1 MTYIIENR
9 YSSVKGGTKVCNV
22 AIVTD
27 SNSGISQAEGKEL
40 GIYVIP
46 MPFLVDGKLYFE
58 DVDMNKEQFYHFLEN
73 DADLS
78 TSQPSP
84 GDVMDLWDK
93 LLKEYDEIV
102 HIPMSSGLS
111 ASCSTAMGLARDYDG
126 KVQVVDNQRISVT
139 MQQSVMDAKHLV
151 AAGKSAAQIKE
162 ILEKEALESSIY
174 LMVDTL
180 KYLKKG
186 GRITPAAALLGSALN
201 LKPILQIQGD
211 KLDAYKKVRGV
222 KAAKKNMLEAMK
234 KDVEGRFSDYVTKGQ
249 LKLHVAYTTDEETA
263 KQWKEEV
270 QNMFPDIAITRMDP
284 LSFSVTCHTGPG
296 VLAIAASHALDVTE

>member
-1 MTYIIENR
+1 M
-9 YSSVKGGTKVCNV
+9 SSV

-139 MQQSVMDAKHLV
+139 MQQSVMDAKHLA

>member
-1 MTYIIENR
+1 M
-9 YSSVKGGTKVCNV
+9 GNV

-222 KAAKKNMLEAMK
+222 KAAKKDMLEAMK

-263 KQWKEEV
+263 RQWKEEV
-270 QNMFPDIAITRMDP
+270 QSVFPDIAISRMDP

-296 VLAIAASHALDVTE
+296 VLAIAASHVLVGVE

>member
-1 MTYIIENR
+1 M
-9 YSSVKGGTKVCNV
+9 GNV

-139 MQQSVMDAKHLV
+139 MQQSVMDAKHFV

>member
-1 MTYIIENR
+1 M
-9 YSSVKGGTKVCNV
+9 SSV

-46 MPFLVDGKLYFE
+46 MPCLVDGKLYYE
-58 DVDMNKEQFYHFLEN
+58 NVNITKEQFYHFMES
-73 DADLS
+73 DADLT

-111 ASCSTAMGLARDYDG
+111 ASCSTAMGLAQDYDG
-126 KVQVVDNQRISVT
+126 KVQVVNNQRISVT
-139 MQQSVMDAKHLV
+139 LQQSVMDAKHL
-151 AAGKSAAQIKE
+151 AATGKSAAQIKE

-174 LMVDTL
+174 LVVDTL

-201 LKPILQIQGD
+201 LKPLLQLQGE
-211 KLDAYKKVRGV
+211 KLDAYKKVRGM
-222 KAAKKNMLEAMK
+222 KAAKKNMLDAMK
-234 KDVEGRFSDYVTKGQ
+234 KDVEGRFADYVAKGQ

-263 KQWKEEV
+263 KQWMEEV
-270 QNMFPDIAITRMDP
+270 QNAFPDLTITRMDP
-284 LSFSVTCHTGPG
+284 LSFSITCHTGPG
-296 VLAIAASHALDVTE
+296 VLAIAASHALDAE

>member
-1 MTYIIENR
+1 M
-9 YSSVKGGTKVCNV
+9 GNV

-27 SNSGISQAEGKEL
+27 SNSDISQAEGKEL

-139 MQQSVMDAKHLV
+139 MQQSVMDAKHLA

>member
-1 MTYIIENR
+1 M
-9 YSSVKGGTKVCNV
+9 GNV

-186 GRITPAAALLGSALN
+186 GRITPSAALLGSALN

-263 KQWKEEV
+263 RQWKEEV
-270 QNMFPDIAITRMDP
+270 QSVFPDIAISRMDP

-296 VLAIAASHALDVTE
+296 VLAVFHMGGKR

>member
-1 MTYIIENR
+1 M
-9 YSSVKGGTKVCNV
+9 SSV

-46 MPFLVDGKLYFE
+46 MPCLVDGKLYYE
-58 DVDMNKEQFYHFLEN
+58 NVDITKEQFYHFMES
-73 DADLS
+73 DADLT

-111 ASCSTAMGLARDYDG
+111 ASCSTAMGLAQDYDG
-126 KVQVVDNQRISVT
+126 KVQVVNNQRISVT
-139 MQQSVMDAKHLV
+139 MQQSVMDAKHL
-151 AAGKSAAQIKE
+151 AATGKSAAQIKE

-174 LMVDTL
+174 LVVDTL

-201 LKPILQIQGD
+201 LKPLLQIQGE
-211 KLDAYKKVRGV
+211 KLDAYKKVRGM
-222 KAAKKNMLEAMK
+222 KAAKKNMLDAMK
-234 KDVEGRFSDYVTKGQ
+234 KDVEGRFAD
-249 LKLHVAYTTDEETA
+249 
-263 KQWKEEV
+263 
-270 QNMFPDIAITRMDP
+270 
-284 LSFSVTCHTGPG
+284 
-296 VLAIAASHALDVTE
+296 

>member
-1 MTYIIENR
+1 M
-9 YSSVKGGTKVCNV
+9 SSV

-46 MPFLVDGKLYFE
+46 MPCLVDGKLYYE
-58 DVDMNKEQFYHFLEN
+58 NVDITKEQFYHFMES
-73 DADLS
+73 DADLT

-111 ASCSTAMGLARDYDG
+111 ASCSTAMGLAQDYDG
-126 KVQVVDNQRISVT
+126 KVQVVNNQRISVT
-139 MQQSVMDAKHLV
+139 MQQSVMDAKHL
-151 AAGKSAAQIKE
+151 AATGKSAAQIKE

-174 LMVDTL
+174 LVVDTL

-201 LKPILQIQGD
+201 LKPLLQIQGE
-211 KLDAYKKVRGV
+211 KLDAYKKVRGM
-222 KAAKKNMLEAMK
+222 KAAKKNMLDAMK
-234 KDVEGRFSDYVTKGQ
+234 KDVEGRFADYVAKGQ
-249 LKLHVAYTTDEETA
+249 LKLHVAYITDEETA
-263 KQWKEEV
+263 KQWMEEV
-270 QNMFPDIAITRMDP
+270 QNAFPDLTITRMDP
-284 LSFSVTCHTGPG
+284 LSFSITCHTGPG
-296 VLAIAASHALDVTE
+296 VLAIAASHALDAE

>member
-1 MTYIIENR
+1 M
-9 YSSVKGGTKVCNV
+9 GNV

-186 GRITPAAALLGSALN
+186 GRITPSAALLGSALN

-263 KQWKEEV
+263 RQWKEEV
-270 QNMFPDIAITRMDP
+270 QSVFPDIAISRMDP

-296 VLAIAASHALDVTE
+296 VLAIAASHVLYGVE

>member
-1 MTYIIENR
+1 M
-9 YSSVKGGTKVCNV
+9 GNV

-27 SNSGISQAEGKEL
+27 SNSGISQAEAKEL

-139 MQQSVMDAKHLV
+139 MQQSVMDAKHLA

-186 GRITPAAALLGSALN
+186 GRITPSAALLGSALN

-234 KDVEGRFSDYVTKGQ
+234 KDVEDRFSDYVTKGQ

-263 KQWKEEV
+263 RQWKEEV
-270 QNMFPDIAITRMDP
+270 QSVFPDIAISRMDP

-296 VLAIAASHALDVTE
+296 VLAIAASHALDSVE

>member
-1 MTYIIENR
+1 M
-9 YSSVKGGTKVCNV
+9 SSV

-46 MPFLVDGKLYFE
+46 MPCLVDGKLYYE
-58 DVDMNKEQFYHFLEN
+58 NVDITKEQFYHFMES
-73 DADLS
+73 DAHLT

-111 ASCSTAMGLARDYDG
+111 ASCSTAMGLAQDYDG
-126 KVQVVDNQRISVT
+126 KVQVVNNQRISVT
-139 MQQSVMDAKHLV
+139 MQQSVMDAKHL
-151 AAGKSAAQIKE
+151 AATGKSAAQIKE

-174 LMVDTL
+174 LVVDTL

-201 LKPILQIQGD
+201 LKPLLQIQGE
-211 KLDAYKKVRGV
+211 KLDAYKKVRGM
-222 KAAKKNMLEAMK
+222 KAAKKNMLDAMK
-234 KDVEGRFSDYVTKGQ
+234 KDVEGRFADYVAKGQ

-263 KQWKEEV
+263 KQWMEEV
-270 QNMFPDIAITRMDP
+270 QNAFPDLTITRMDP
-284 LSFSVTCHTGPG
+284 LSFSITCHTGPG
-296 VLAIAASHALDVTE
+296 VLAIAASHALDAE

>member
-1 MTYIIENR
+1 M
-9 YSSVKGGTKVCNV
+9 SSV

-46 MPFLVDGKLYFE
+46 MPCLVDGKLYYE
-58 DVDMNKEQFYHFLEN
+58 NVDITKEQFYHFMES
-73 DADLS
+73 DADLT

-111 ASCSTAMGLARDYDG
+111 ASCSTAMGLAQDYDG
-126 KVQVVDNQRISVT
+126 KVQVVNNQRISVT
-139 MQQSVMDAKHLV
+139 MQQSVMDAKQL
-151 AAGKSAAQIKE
+151 AATGKSAAQIKE

-174 LMVDTL
+174 LVVDTL

-201 LKPILQIQGD
+201 LKPLLQIQGE
-211 KLDAYKKVRGV
+211 KLDAYKKVRGM
-222 KAAKKNMLEAMK
+222 KAAKKNMLDAMK
-234 KDVEGRFSDYVTKGQ
+234 KDVEGRFADYVAKGQ

-263 KQWKEEV
+263 KQWMEEV
-270 QNMFPDIAITRMDP
+270 QNAFPGLTITRMDP
-284 LSFSVTCHTGPG
+284 LSFSITCHTGPG
-296 VLAIAASHALDVTE
+296 VLAIAASHALDAE